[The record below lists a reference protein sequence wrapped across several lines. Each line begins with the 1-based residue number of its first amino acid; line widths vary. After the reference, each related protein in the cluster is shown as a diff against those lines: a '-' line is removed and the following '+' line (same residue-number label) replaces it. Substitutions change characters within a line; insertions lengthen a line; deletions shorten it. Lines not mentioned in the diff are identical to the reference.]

1 MADITF
7 TNGIEIDPNKIHESP
22 INRIVRD
29 YGIGFVDL
37 PEEYQQVEYI
47 ESDGASYIDT
57 NYKPNA
63 STCFT
68 GHVQV
73 SKNDSESFEYI
84 FGSVDTYHSSRS
96 WELKYKPSTHTAT
109 AEIGRVTPNSVYVG
123 GGENLYFEMSRAR
136 SILNINAVSVRN
148 AVDDS
153 SVYNAYIFALNH
165 EGTAEYYGFGKLY
178 SFKILEANDL
188 VMNFIPCYRKS
199 DSVAGLYDLVTGVFY
214 SSASNVA
221 FKKGENVNPPGWDKI
236 SENELYLNVFD
247 ENWDQIAVIDEYE
260 SLIWSDRYDE
270 AGDFE
275 LVIPYDKRIFDLLKK
290 DYFCTINLSEHGMVI
305 EKVEI
310 QQDYDDNPTLTVT
323 GRSLEALLERRVVLK
338 KKEFGSDSK
347 KESLHDSV
355 KTLLKENVISPEN
368 EKRKFP
374 NFKFIDST
382 DEEVTKLKIA
392 ETYNGEDL
400 YSIITTLCQDKH
412 IGFKIALD
420 YWNHWNFSLYAG
432 KDRSYNQD
440 KNEYVIF
447 SPYYDNLK
455 NSRYFS
461 SIEEYRNLMIVAKT
475 EETTVTV
482 YKDTEPS
489 GLDRRE
495 VYINASELQK
505 NKTTEL
511 SNSKIR
517 SKGKKKLTIDHKIK
531 TAFEGDIIPDV
542 LYFYRTDY
550 FVGDK
555 VQFEDNYGNSQAL
568 YISEV
573 VITKDANGL
582 SVIPTFKEIEEEWD
596 A

>member
-1 MADITF
+1 MADPSLIY
-7 TNGIEIDPNKIHESP
+7 GIEIDPNKIHEQP

-29 YGIGFVDL
+29 YGIEFVDL

-47 ESDGASYIDT
+47 ESDGTSYIDT

-68 GHVQV
+68 GHFQV
-73 SKNDSESFEYI
+73 SKNDIESFEYF
-84 FGSVDTYHSSRS
+84 FGSVDTYNSSRS
-96 WELKYKPSTHTAT
+96 WELKYKPSTRTVI
-109 AEIGRVTPNSVYVG
+109 AEIGRITPNSIYVG
-123 GGENLYFEMSRAR
+123 GGENLYFEMSRAK
-136 SILNINAVSVRN
+136 SILNTSAVSVHD

-153 SVYNAYIFALNH
+153 SNYNAYIFALNH
-165 EGTAEYYGFGKLY
+165 AGTAEYYGSGKLY

-199 DSVAGLYDLVTGVFY
+199 DSVTGLYDTVSGLFF
-214 SSASNVA
+214 SSASSTA
-221 FKKGENVNPPGWDKI
+221 FKKGENVNPSGYDKI
-236 SENELYLNVFD
+236 TEGELYLNVFD
-247 ENWDQIAVIDEYE
+247 ENWDQVAVIDEYE
-260 SLIWSDRYDE
+260 SLIWSDRFDE

-275 LVIPYDKRIFDLLKK
+275 LVIPYDKTIFDLLKK

-310 QQDYDDNPTLTVT
+310 EQDYDDNPTLTVT
-323 GRSLEALLERRVVLK
+323 GRSLEALLERRVVPA
-338 KKEFGSDSK
+338 KKEFGSDSTK
-347 KESLHDSV
+347 VNLQDSV
-355 KTLLKENVISPEN
+355 KTLLKENVISPDNEN
-368 EKRKFP
+368 RKFP
-374 NFKFIDST
+374 NFKFVAST
-382 DEEVTKLKIA
+382 DEEVTKLTMS

-420 YWNHWNFSLYAG
+420 YWYHWNFSLYAG
-432 KDRSYNQD
+432 KDRSYEQD

-455 NSRYFS
+455 NSRFFS
-461 SIEEYRNLMIVAKT
+461 SIEDYRNLMIVAKT
-475 EETTVTV
+475 ETTTVTV
-482 YKDTEPS
+482 YKGTEPS

-495 VYINASELQK
+495 IYINASELQK
-505 NKTTEL
+505 NKNTEL
-511 SNSKIR
+511 STSKIR
-517 SKGKKKLTIDHKIK
+517 SKGKKKLEIDHKIK

-542 LYFYRTDY
+542 LYYYRTDY